1 MDCSENGKVK
11 FPIQSDFS
19 PEGNFYAKVN
29 FGKNVTVSEIEIF
42 LKTSKLGNDSFTV
55 YYNNDSSLS
64 CKVVS
69 NIFLCLQ
76 FKQPQPSRSL
86 RISDQNG
93 KELDFL
99 SIRAKI

>member
-42 LKTSKLGNDSFTV
+42 I
-55 YYNNDSSLS
+55 YYN
-64 CKVVS
+64 
-69 NIFLCLQ
+69 
-76 FKQPQPSRSL
+76 
-86 RISDQNG
+86 
-93 KELDFL
+93 
-99 SIRAKI
+99 